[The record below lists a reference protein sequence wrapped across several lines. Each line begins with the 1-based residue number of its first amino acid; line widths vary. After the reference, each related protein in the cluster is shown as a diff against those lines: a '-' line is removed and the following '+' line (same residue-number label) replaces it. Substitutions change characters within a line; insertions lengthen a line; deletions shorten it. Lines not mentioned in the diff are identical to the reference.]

1 VPLASN
7 GSRTLLH
14 ARESKSFSSQ
24 LGVLFHTHAII
35 RDSQQ
40 PVSWLVS
47 HSDAHVRGARM
58 PHCIT
63 ERFLSNAQELVFV
76 LGLQAR
82 QRKVAAFKRTLDA
95 TRDS

>member
-1 VPLASN
+1 MPLASN

-14 ARESKSFSSQ
+14 ARETKSFSSQ

-40 PVSWLVS
+40 PVSWFVS

-58 PHCIT
+58 PHCVT
-63 ERFLSNAQELVFV
+63 ERFLGNAQQFVFV
-76 LGLQAR
+76 LGFQAR
-82 QRKVAAFKRTLDA
+82 QRKVTAFKRAFDA
-95 TRDS
+95 SWDR